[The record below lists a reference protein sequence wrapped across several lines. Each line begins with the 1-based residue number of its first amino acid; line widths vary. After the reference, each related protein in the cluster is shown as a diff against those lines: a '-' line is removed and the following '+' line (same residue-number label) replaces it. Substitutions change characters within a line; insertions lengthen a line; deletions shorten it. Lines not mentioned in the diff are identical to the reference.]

1 MTLENGDSAGADIPG
16 CNGVAPSGSGS
27 GDAILIDGS
36 GDSSIM
42 KSCVRNS
49 IIWGRGAIS
58 HENTSTLSI
67 KNTSF
72 MDNESTVS
80 GGAVHYDGCGDITIT
95 RSRFGGNIA
104 RSPSEAIYSRHLG
117 DKDTPLIDIRSN
129 TLSVNE
135 AFAFGGAIA
144 TAGLTLLRARGS
156 ALSDNTVLFSDGA
169 RSTLPAAS
177 W

>member
-1 MTLENGDSAGADIPG
+1 MTLENGDSAGADIPR
-16 CNGVAPSGSGS
+16 CNDVAPSRSGS
-27 GDAILIDGS
+27 GGAILIDGS

-42 KSCVRNS
+42 DSRVRNS

-58 HENTSTLSI
+58 HENTSILSI
-67 KNTSF
+67 KNTGF

-80 GGAVHYDGCGDITIT
+80 GAVVHYDGCGDISIT
-95 RSRFGGNIA
+95 RSRSGGNIA

-129 TLSVNE
+129 TPSVNE
-135 AFAFGGAIA
+135 AVAFGGAIA
-144 TAGLTLLRARGS
+144 AAGLTLLRAHGS
-156 ALSDNTVLFSDGA
+156 TLSDNTALFSDRA

>member
-1 MTLENGDSAGADIPG
+1 MVTDGGGESSTTIDAWDASRIFCIANTFTSARFRDVTLENGDSAGADIPG

-27 GDAILIDGS
+27 VNAILIDGS

-42 KSCVRNS
+42 NSGVRNS

-58 HENTSTLSI
+58 HENTSILSI
-67 KNTSF
+67 KNTSS

-104 RSPSEAIYSRHLG
+104 RSPSEAIYSRHWVTKILH
-117 DKDTPLIDIRSN
+117 L
-129 TLSVNE
+129 
-135 AFAFGGAIA
+135 
-144 TAGLTLLRARGS
+144 
-156 ALSDNTVLFSDGA
+156 
-169 RSTLPAAS
+169 
-177 W
+177 